1 MEQEEKEWELN
12 ADNASKAQFSAFS
25 KNHPREY
32 ASLFANLDKINGL
45 LDSGNKIGGFHVGFF
60 RSEGGDVYRIGQTG
74 VPSAQE
80 SRLYVFPD
88 KEKRIMYVLGI
99 GTKDTQD
106 RDINDAKATV
116 NRIRQ
121 SRQDK

>member
-1 MEQEEKEWELN
+1 MEQESKEWELN
-12 ADNASKAQFSAFS
+12 ADNASKAQFSSFS

-45 LDSGNKIGGFHVGFF
+45 LESGNKIGGFNVGFF

-74 VPSAQE
+74 VPSAKE

-88 KEKRIMYVLGI
+88 QLNRIMYVLGI

-106 RDINDAKATV
+106 RDINDAKAAVTK
-116 NRIRQ
+116 IRQ
-121 SRQDK
+121 PRQEK